1 MPVRASVADMSRCEP
16 LRKVME
22 RIAGFRV
29 VSCAGI
35 PWGNSVIGRQY
46 FVRQATTLLKFAK
59 STSDPKVAAAVM
71 EKAAE
76 LKSQGDR
83 ALPPADLTP
92 LAPDIEPPPT

>member
-1 MPVRASVADMSRCEP
+1 MEP
-16 LRKVME
+16 
-22 RIAGFRV
+22 IAGSGV

-46 FVRQATTLLKFAK
+46 FVRQATLLKFAK
-59 STSDPKVAAAVM
+59 STSDPKLAAAVI
-71 EKAAE
+71 EKAAA

-83 ALPPADLTP
+83 ALPPADLAP